1 MDIYPKIAQRKSR
14 GSDGKGA
21 GKRSKGVNKGD
32 NWNKGKGKKGKGKSK
47 GKSKGKK
54 GYGKKGKLNE
64 MNGDE
69 GDEWWNEDD
78 WWYDESGEVSQVWES
93 GEASEWW
100 SEGWS
105 GEWGHEGGSGEQEGA
120 QQQQQGVQSLILS
133 PLILDMFPPSASDF
147 QTGLFLEDSSVS
159 DSVETQ
165 DETECGTLSCMSVS
179 VLHLPEGSRNRMFC
193 GCDECARRH
202 ALFSRA
208 WHQQRLHEERMSDLF
223 PRCDMFGCHCGLIG
237 DESFPSESASE
248 GLVSPVSVRVELV
261 RTSVSTFLNVEDTV
275 SHDQQF
281 TQFFPFLRPL
291 LSEMY
296 VNEDDGSWW
305 LLDSGASTTVM
316 SSKHLGLYK
325 AQCEE
330 TYDGSLYRAAN
341 GTTVDMHGQA
351 EVCAWVALHDWRTD
365 AVKHRRARLRTLVAD
380 IRSNIISTTT
390 LVCSRLEVCSGQEF
404 ISSC

>member
-1 MDIYPKIAQRKSR
+1 M
-14 GSDGKGA
+14 
-21 GKRSKGVNKGD
+21 NKGD
-32 NWNKGKGKKGKGKSK
+32 NWNKGKGKKGKGKGKSK

-69 GDEWWNEDD
+69 GDEWWDEDD

-100 SEGWS
+100 PEDWS

-147 QTGLFLEDSSVS
+147 QTGLFLEESSVS
-159 DSVETQ
+159 DSLETR
-165 DETECGTLSCMSVS
+165 DETECETLSCMSVS
-179 VLHLPEGSRNRMFC
+179 VLHMPEGSCNRMFC
-193 GCDECARRH
+193 GCDECAQRH

-223 PRCDMFGCHCGLIG
+223 PRCDMSFDCRCGLVG

-261 RTSVSTFLNVEDTV
+261 RTSVTTFLNVEDTV

-281 TQFFPFLRPL
+281 TQFFPFLQPL

-390 LVCSRLEVCSGQEF
+390 LCAAGWKFVQDKNSFQVVDAQSGEVATDIDTLLGVRG
-404 ISSC
+404 

>member
-1 MDIYPKIAQRKSR
+1 M
-14 GSDGKGA
+14 
-21 GKRSKGVNKGD
+21 NKGD

-69 GDEWWNEDD
+69 GEEWWNEDD
-78 WWYDESGEVSQVWES
+78 WWYDESGEVSQVWDS

-100 SEGWS
+100 SEDWS

-133 PLILDMFPPSASDF
+133 PLILDMFPPRASDF
-147 QTGLFLEDSSVS
+147 QTGLFLEESSVS
-159 DSVETQ
+159 DSVETR
-165 DETECGTLSCMSVS
+165 DETECETLSCMSVS
-179 VLHLPEGSRNRMFC
+179 VLHLPEGSCNRMFC
-193 GCDECARRH
+193 GCDECAQRH

-223 PRCDMFGCHCGLIG
+223 PRCDMFDCRCGLIG

-261 RTSVSTFLNVEDTV
+261 RTGVSTFLNVEDTV

-341 GTTVDMHGQA
+341 GATVDMHGQA

-390 LVCSRLEVCSGQEF
+390 LCAAGWKFVQDKNSFQVVDAILHTLRVVHG
-404 ISSC
+404 

>member
-1 MDIYPKIAQRKSR
+1 
-14 GSDGKGA
+14 
-21 GKRSKGVNKGD
+21 
-32 NWNKGKGKKGKGKSK
+32 
-47 GKSKGKK
+47 
-54 GYGKKGKLNE
+54 

-69 GDEWWNEDD
+69 GDEWWDEDD

-100 SEGWS
+100 PEDWS
-105 GEWGHEGGSGEQEGA
+105 GDWGHEGGSGEQEGA

-147 QTGLFLEDSSVS
+147 QTGLFLEESSVS
-159 DSVETQ
+159 DSLETR
-165 DETECGTLSCMSVS
+165 DETECETLSCMSVS
-179 VLHLPEGSRNRMFC
+179 VLHMPEGSCNRMFC
-193 GCDECARRH
+193 GCDECAQRH

-223 PRCDMFGCHCGLIG
+223 SRCDMFDCRCGLVG

-261 RTSVSTFLNVEDTV
+261 RTSVTTFVNVEDTV

-281 TQFFPFLRPL
+281 TQFFPFLQPL

-330 TYDGSLYRAAN
+330 TYDGSL
-341 GTTVDMHGQA
+341 
-351 EVCAWVALHDWRTD
+351 
-365 AVKHRRARLRTLVAD
+365 
-380 IRSNIISTTT
+380 
-390 LVCSRLEVCSGQEF
+390 
-404 ISSC
+404 